1 MRLTANRQGN
11 DPGPFNDIIH
21 ATHGNLVYDP
31 ASVRAPVAII
41 RGEREGVIPEADA
54 RSPAP
59 DQRTENLMF
68 AVIFEVQPKKDR
80 FDDYL
85 DLAKQLK
92 PKLEAI
98 EGFIDIDR
106 LGSKRTAGR
115 VLSLSIW
122 RDEKAVVRWR
132 AQGNHHGAQQ
142 QGRFEIF
149 EDYRLRV
156 GEITADTAP
165 PAGLRVEQT
174 RSDETQVGDAKV
186 ATITELVPRDNAALG
201 ARPDVLPAHL
211 GLRARTGGLVD
222 QEVFESIYNPGKLL
236 LLASW
241 RDAEAASAWAP
252 AKPAA
257 GSVRHRQV
265 RIIRDYG
272 MHERAEAP
280 QFYPDVKSEKSG
292 ADDKPKR
299 TAAG

>member
-1 MRLTANRQGN
+1 
-11 DPGPFNDIIH
+11 
-21 ATHGNLVYDP
+21 
-31 ASVRAPVAII
+31 
-41 RGEREGVIPEADA
+41 
-54 RSPAP
+54 
-59 DQRTENLMF
+59 MF
-68 AVIFEVQPKKDR
+68 AVIFEVQPRQGR

-85 DLAKQLK
+85 DLAKSLK

-98 EGFIDIDR
+98 EGFIDIER
-106 LGSKRTAGR
+106 FESRRTAGK

-132 AQGNHHGAQQ
+132 AQGDHHGAQQ
-142 QGRFEIF
+142 KGRFEIF

-156 GEITADTAP
+156 GEITADSAP
-165 PAGLRVEQT
+165 PAGAAVEQT
-174 RSDETQVGDAKV
+174 RLDETQVGAAKV
-186 ATITELVPRDNAALG
+186 ATLTEVTPRHNGALD
-201 ARPDVLPAHL
+201 ADVLRADV
-211 GLRARTGGLVD
+211 GLRADADGLIG
-222 QEVFESIYNPGKLL
+222 QERFESIYNPGKLL

-241 RDAEAASAWAP
+241 RDAEPASAWVP

-272 MHERAEAP
+272 MHERREAP